1 MISLNPSIVKKEKRQ
16 MLKNDIGSTILRVF
30 LGATFLIHGAAKFQ
44 GGIENTVGFFESLG
58 LAGFTAYIV
67 ALIELIGGLAMIL
80 GVGTRIVSILFAIV
94 LAVAI
99 IKVKVAGGF
108 LGNGQMAG
116 YELDLA
122 LLVISIYLAMTN
134 KSLFALDNMFG
145 KTKNA

>member
-1 MISLNPSIVKKEKRQ
+1 
-16 MLKNDIGSTILRVF
+16 MLKNNEIGSTILRVF
-30 LGATFLIHGAAKFQ
+30 LGATFLIHGAAKFH

-58 LAGFTAYIV
+58 LPGFSAYLV
-67 ALIELIGGLAMIL
+67 ALIEVVGGLAMIL
-80 GVGTRIVSILFAIV
+80 GVGTRIVSLLFSIV

-122 LLVISIYLAMTN
+122 LMMIAIYLAMTN
-134 KSLFALDNMFG
+134 KSLFALDNILFQS
-145 KTKNA
+145 KNRNEGGNKHEFS